1 MERKTDIFSRKYIGF
16 RKKLWKRILR
26 KNCSLTLKHSFAL
39 CHTAK
44 ALTVVIKT
52 ITESETSISSFR
64 VRSNKLVSHSNICPN
79 KSVPS
84 WNHKQ
89 EKQKWEWHHSIPDI
103 NIVYLRSAAN
113 LYIYIKKNTLILPTH
128 ILVQYTKGIQNTKKK
143 NLFSVVIN
151 FRISCLHFLIRS
163 P

>member
-1 MERKTDIFSRKYIGF
+1 M
-16 RKKLWKRILR
+16 KKNLR

-52 ITESETSISSFR
+52 ITESETSISSLR

-79 KSVPS
+79 QSAPS

-103 NIVYLRSAAN
+103 NIVHLRSAAN
-113 LYIYIKKNTLILPTH
+113 LFIYKKTLILPTR
-128 ILVQYTKGIQNTKKK
+128 ILVQYTKGIHNTKKK

-151 FRISCLHFLIRS
+151 FHASCLHFLIRS
-163 P
+163 PKCIATAHKHCSSKEPKGIF